1 MIDDAITPEPGT
13 PADVQRR
20 YSELVA
26 AIMSN
31 EETPAESRTT
41 QNELTR
47 MLLEHEAEMRRMTP
61 DAKDDK
67 KE

>member
-1 MIDDAITPEPGT
+1 MIDDAIPPEPGT

-26 AIMSN
+26 AIMSS
-31 EETPAESRTT
+31 EETPAESLTT

-47 MLLEHEAEMRRMTP
+47 MLLEHEAEMRRMVP
-61 DAKDDK
+61 DAKDEK